1 MTSFTQAAIDTEI
14 NNQLLSGSEIT
25 ALALRSVLHDMN
37 AAAFQSIPPTVVAT
51 GSVLNALSPSSYSW
65 TATPSLGVN
74 GGTGGSLKLY
84 GATSGSVTFA
94 PSTAGSTFNVSS
106 DSFGTML
113 SVAGPGATI
122 ANQVSTLASITG
134 TAPKVMAIGTD
145 INVSL
150 VLQPQGGS
158 GAVTVL
164 NGPGTTV
171 TSIINGIQIGAPTGG
186 DKGAGTLNSASTIYV
201 NNSPVE
207 AAQRVTG
214 TVGATGSTDFS
225 LILLPGSTV
234 IGVTVFT
241 TTAFGASGTAVNLT
255 AGSAVGDA
263 GYIGAQNIKALG
275 VYQLLLNGSLA
286 QIQNSLPNV
295 SPNYFIRLTQLG
307 TPSNT
312 GAVII
317 VVRYVAPP

>member
-37 AAAFQSIPPTVVAT
+37 AAAFQSIPPTVVTT

-84 GATSGSVTFA
+84 GATSGSITFA

-134 TAPKVMAIGTD
+134 IAPKIMAIGTD

-150 VLQPQGGS
+150 ALQPQGG

-164 NGPGTTV
+164 NGSGATV
-171 TSIINGIQIGAPTGG
+171 TSLINGIQIGMPTGG
-186 DKGAGTLNSASTIYV
+186 DKGAGTLNSASTIYI
-201 NNSPVE
+201 NNGPVE
-207 AAQRVTG
+207 AAWRITG

-225 LILLPGSTV
+225 LTLLPGSTV

-307 TPSNT
+307 TPSST

-317 VVRYVAPP
+317 IVRYVAPP